1 MIINLFINSWITE
14 RKKKGGGRNPWPK
27 LMYEASAEKYHVA
40 KTQPNTDLKWHQP
53 DRQKVRVD
61 VNLNSRE

>member
-1 MIINLFINSWITE
+1 
-14 RKKKGGGRNPWPK
+14 
-27 LMYEASAEKYHVA
+27 MYEASAKKYHVA

-61 VNLNSRE
+61 VNLNFKQISRE